1 MRRKMAQ
8 PAKDTSVMHRRAL
21 RMLRKGDVRKAV
33 MTLRESSALDP
44 SGASYTRL
52 GYALMCAGKS
62 DEAVLALKHALYCF
76 RHDDMRGRARTVARM
91 ILQLD
96 PQDATASKRAAG
108 RGSKPEGRA
117 A

>member
-1 MRRKMAQ
+1 MRRKIAQ
-8 PAKDTSVMHRRAL
+8 PANDTSVLHRRAM
-21 RMLRKGDVRKAV
+21 RMLRKGDARKAV
-33 MTLRESSALDP
+33 MTLREASALDP

-52 GYALMCAGKS
+52 GHALICAGKR

-96 PQDATASKRAAG
+96 PQDATAQKRVA
-108 RGSKPEGRA
+108 
-117 A
+117 